1 MFRDPLFPSRVA
13 VRCIRGCRYDTHCE
27 VDEMCHK
34 QLCLPRVCPSRSL
47 GPNVV
52 HMLNKAANV
61 GLKSMVR
68 CSIGYVYAVRKYGYE
83 TKLIY
88 CNLK

>member
-1 MFRDPLFPSRVA
+1 MNIGYSKFFFYSKMFRVSVT
-13 VRCIRGCRYDTHCE
+13 CIRGCRFDTHCE

-34 QLCLPRVCPSRSL
+34 QLCLPRVCSSQSL

-52 HMLNKAANV
+52 HMMNKAANT

-68 CSIGYVYAVRKYGYE
+68 CAIGYTYAVS
-83 TKLIY
+83 
-88 CNLK
+88 